1 MYGMV
6 NKTKLVI
13 WVLTVVVILLA
24 AIVIYAFAVQPA
36 ILNRQ
41 NIIYTAGYNSAQVDF
56 INGMLTQVQQAGYI
70 QIPLSENQTL
80 FLAPFDPQ
88 QAAQQQAP
96 VV

>member
-24 AIVIYAFAVQPA
+24 AILIYAFAVQPA
-36 ILNRQ
+36 IMNRQ
-41 NIIYTAGYNSAQVDF
+41 NMIYTAGYNTGQVEF
-56 INGMLTQVQQAGYI
+56 LNGMVNQLYQQNYI
-70 QIPLSENQTL
+70 SIPLSENQTL
-80 FLAPFDPQ
+80 FLAQFDPQ

-96 VV
+96 